1 MNKYAQV
8 TISDGLSSFVDQ
20 FSINDVAACY
30 VDAADDIVI
39 DYSNGSQFKLASGS
53 AFVDADALAVAGV
66 IKNAQQEKWTEILY
80 TLPVLSQVPSVAT
93 FTF

>member
-8 TISDGLSSFVDQ
+8 TIDDGLTTFVDQ

-30 VDAADDIVI
+30 IDVADDIVI
-39 DYSNGSQFKLASGS
+39 DYNNGSQYKLASGS
-53 AFVDADALAVAGV
+53 AFVDADALAVAEV
-66 IKNAQQEKWTEILY
+66 IKNAQQEKWTEVLY
-80 TLPVLSQVPSVAT
+80 TLPVLSQVPNAPT